1 MTDRPAKF
9 HNIIQLTDQDIE
21 EAEMI
26 YSALFADVEA
36 GNRALARALDK
47 MIEEDKA

>member
-9 HNIIQLTDQDIE
+9 HSIVQFTDQDIE
-21 EAEMI
+21 EAEII

-36 GNRALARALDK
+36 GNRALTRALDK
-47 MIEEDKA
+47 MIEEGKP

>member
-1 MTDRPAKF
+1 MTDRPIKF
-9 HNIIQLTDQDIE
+9 HNIVRFTDQDVE
-21 EAEMI
+21 EAELI

-47 MIEEDKA
+47 MTEEDQS